1 VDIVDIIA
9 VLVTLAAVFSYIN
22 HRYLHLPVT
31 IGVMLIAMVMSLV
44 LLAIG
49 TVHPNFSADLER
61 LLRSIDFDET
71 VLHGMLSFLLFAGAL
86 HINLNDLAKERAP
99 IAVMASVGLLLSTA
113 VVGFGSFWVLDAF
126 GLGVPLIYC
135 LLFGA
140 LISPTDPIAV
150 MGILKTAGAPKTLET
165 KIAGES
171 LFNDGVAVVAFLVL
185 LEIATGA
192 AEPTVGH
199 IAALLGQE
207 VVGGVIF
214 GLLIGYIAFRMLLSV
229 ENYQVEVLITLALV
243 TGGYA
248 LAMALHISG
257 PIAIVVAGLLI
268 GNHGRRLAMT
278 DSTREHLDTFW
289 ELVDEI
295 LNAVLFVLLGLEVL
309 ILTFTGRYLA
319 AGLVLI
325 PLVIFARFIAVGIP
339 VTLLRQ
345 FRTFSPGAVR
355 LLTWGGLR
363 GGISVALALSLPAGP
378 QRDVII
384 AITYAIVVF
393 SIVVQGLTVGPLI
406 RRMID
411 RDSLP
416 EF

>member
-1 VDIVDIIA
+1 VEIVDIIA
-9 VLVTLAAVFSYIN
+9 VLVTLAAVFSWIN
-22 HRYLHLPVT
+22 HRFFRLPVT
-31 IGVMLIAMVMSLV
+31 IGVMLIAMVMSLA

-49 TVHPNFSADLER
+49 TVQPDFSADLER

-113 VVGFGSFWVLDAF
+113 IVGLGSFWILDAF

-135 LLFGA
+135 ILFGA

-185 LEIATGA
+185 LEIATGT
-192 AEPTVGH
+192 AEPTLGH

-207 VVGGVIF
+207 VVGGVLF
-214 GLLIGYIAFRMLLSV
+214 GLLIGYVAFRMLLSV
-229 ENYQVEVLITLALV
+229 ENYQVEVLITLAVV

-248 LAMALHISG
+248 LAMALHLSG

-278 DSTREHLDTFW
+278 ARTREHLDTFW
-289 ELVDEI
+289 ELVDEV

-325 PLVIFARFIAVGIP
+325 PLVIVARFFAVGIP
-339 VTLLRQ
+339 ITLLRQ

-363 GGISVALALSLPAGP
+363 GGISVALALSLPPGP

-416 EF
+416 EL